1 MPADLTA
8 LHRAQ
13 VGVFRYLREDPE
25 YRSISLKG
33 EARGQGMRYQLGKV
47 KHVYAIRW
55 KYRYDMA
62 AGPAL
67 LKCFWMGL
75 GEGDSEHDM
84 RGFAQPVAR
93 DGVERSTTVWVDD
106 DIEQFVILPNVP
118 TWGWHLRD
126 VEALVAP

>member
-1 MPADLTA
+1 
-8 LHRAQ
+8 
-13 VGVFRYLREDPE
+13 
-25 YRSISLKG
+25 
-33 EARGQGMRYQLGKV
+33 
-47 KHVYAIRW
+47 
-55 KYRYDMA
+55 MA